1 MPTFLLRTSTIRGV
15 SYSKKKAASSSCSRR
30 AMLASAGGG
39 LRAEPLHNLCT
50 LGEQTPTPTTEF
62 LGASQP
68 LAKGRTGQMGPEVR
82 SQRSVGGFWFG
93 RENPWVISAAL
104 GPWQGLWDGCA
115 CGQINSQRWRGRG
128 W

>member
-15 SYSKKKAASSSCSRR
+15 SYSKKKAASSSWSRR
-30 AMLASAGGG
+30 AILGSTGE
-39 LRAEPLHNLCT
+39 LRAEPLHGLCT
-50 LGEQTPTPTTEF
+50 LGEQTPTPTAVF
-62 LGASQP
+62 LEASQP
-68 LAKGRTGQMGPEVR
+68 LTKVRTGQMGPEVK
-82 SQRSVGGFWFG
+82 SQRSVGGVWFG

-104 GPWQGLWDGCA
+104 GSWQGLWDGRA